1 MTKHWYAVS
10 TRPQH
15 ELKVAAALS
24 KKGVENF
31 CPLTR
36 KMLVNSGFRKKISWS
51 PVFPSFIFVHI
62 SEAEFKTVLRTADVI
77 SFMYWMGKPAIVAEA
92 DIKSIEQFASRYPN
106 VTVEKTAIIK
116 NAMAA
121 KEPAQANYNEVQD
134 DNIRK
139 VIPSLGY
146 ILTASREKNYRIINN
161 NIESGKMMP

>member
-51 PVFPSFIFVHI
+51 PVFPSFVFVHI
-62 SEAEFKTVLRTADVI
+62 SEAEFKTVLRTGDVI
-77 SFMYWMGKPAIVAEA
+77 NFMYWMGKPAVVAEG
-92 DIKSIEQFASRYPN
+92 DIKSIEQFAARYPN

-116 NAMAA
+116 NAMPV
-121 KEPAQANYNEVQD
+121 KEPVQTPYNEEQD
-134 DNIRK
+134 DSIRK

-146 ILTASREKNYRIINN
+146 ILTASREKNYRIINS
-161 NIESGKMMP
+161 NIESGKIVP

>member
-10 TRPQH
+10 TRPQQ

-51 PVFPSFIFVHI
+51 PVFPSFVFVHI

-77 SFMYWMGKPAIVAEA
+77 NFMYWMGQPAVVAEA
-92 DIKSIEQFASRYPN
+92 DIKNIEQFAARYPN

-116 NAMAA
+116 NAMPD
-121 KEPAQANYNEVQD
+121 KEPMLVQLNEKQD
-134 DNIRK
+134 DSIRK
-139 VIPSLGY
+139 IIPSLGY

-161 NIESGKMMP
+161 NIESLR